1 MSILSSMVGASF
13 APPGPVTGVA
23 NTWDTFTIPNALT
36 GVTQYTGLNNAT
48 IAIHGVQNTDKLV
61 MVFGVQ
67 NAARTTHS
75 LYPAVFDLGTKI
87 MAVGSAISVG
97 NVHPPGNYY
106 VDCPVA
112 GEGNIGMVSTTTYVN
127 NANWRNYARGYTISN
142 WGSITTASL
151 PTLTLSTART
161 KATDGSGH
169 YVGYLGN
176 NRFGISQ
183 RDAAAGDT
191 NIMDVLTHNG
201 SSAPTVFRA
210 GTTAGG
216 ARSAGIV
223 KGIRNGISATNFAAY
238 YFMVGNN
245 NNFQVPQYWQGNSAN
260 IRQYSHDGNLSSAG
274 GNSFQGNLV
283 NDVSGSVVTINQ
295 MNDGYGTPGASNRI
309 TASKWTNANSPT
321 VNPSVTT
328 TAAYQTNVGGPYNA
342 FLPIGTKTSSAV
354 YVPDYTDGTTTRF
367 NILNVNTTTLAISKT
382 TAQLAATPWSGDMYF
397 EEFYN
402 ATYGQWIIGWAYSG
416 GNITFYFNK
425 WNP

>member
-1 MSILSSMVGASF
+1 MSGFLASMVGATY
-13 APPGPVTGVA
+13 APPGPVTGVS
-23 NTWDTFTIPNALT
+23 NTWDTFTAANALT
-36 GVTQYTGLNNAT
+36 GVTQYTGLNNSG

-61 MVFGVQ
+61 MVFGIQ
-67 NAARTTHS
+67 NAARTAHS
-75 LYPAVFDLGTKI
+75 LYPAVFDLTTKT

-106 VDCPVA
+106 IDCPVA

-127 NANWRNYARGYTISN
+127 NVNWRNYARGYTITN
-142 WGSITTASL
+142 WGSITTTTL

-176 NRFGISQ
+176 NRFGISS
-183 RDAAAGDT
+183 RDTAAGDT

-201 SSAPTVFRA
+201 SSAPTLFKA

-216 ARSAGIV
+216 ARSAGIP
-223 KGIRNGISATNFAAY
+223 KGVRNGISATNFAAY

-245 NNFQVPQYWQGNSAN
+245 NNFQVPQYFQGNSAN
-260 IRQYSHDGNLSSAG
+260 IRGYTHDGNLGSAG
-274 GNSFQGNLV
+274 GSGFAGNLLT
-283 NDVSGSVVTINQ
+283 DVSGSVITINQ
-295 MNDGYGTPGASNRI
+295 MFDGTNARI

-321 VNPSVTT
+321 VDPTVTT
-328 TAAYQTNVGGPYNA
+328 TATYQTNLGGAYSN
-342 FLPIGTKTSSAV
+342 FLSIGTKSTATA
-354 YVPDYTDGTTTRF
+354 YVPDYINSSSTRF
-367 NILNVNTTTLAISKT
+367 SILSVNTTTLAISKT
-382 TAQLAATPWSGDMYF
+382 TGQTAASPWTGDMYW

-402 ATYGQWIIGWAYSG
+402 ATYGQYIIAWSYSG
-416 GNITFYFNK
+416 GNISFYFNK